1 MTDQPLQST
10 RTARY
15 LLEGVS
21 VLLLLALVVTLGVLH
36 FTRPPAL
43 YAGQDA
49 SLEQTVQARVLQ
61 VKQESSTTD
70 ESGMVQISQTL
81 ELEILSGERQGQKV
95 ETQYHGLG
103 PRLRDVQFRPG
114 EQALVMVSKNPLT
127 GEMTFAVADHVR
139 LWPLGALAAVFA
151 LATILV
157 GKWQGLR
164 ALGGLLLSLALI
176 AGFIIPQI
184 LAGRNPMA
192 VSLLGT
198 ALLMAVT
205 LYMIQGWNPAGHSA
219 LLGILSSLGI
229 TALLA
234 LFWASSAHLT
244 GFGSEETLYLQ
255 ATGVTLDMSG
265 LLLAGIVIGAAGVLD
280 DVVLAQAVTV
290 FELTAV
296 NPTLKFRELYR
307 RSMKIGNT
315 HLASMVN
322 TLILAYVSVA
332 LPLLILFNL
341 YPEPWYLTLNREFIA
356 EEIVRT
362 LVGSLGLLLAVP
374 LTTVIATWAALKSD
388 PAKPAY
394 SPQRHRGR

>member
-1 MTDQPLQST
+1 MDNQSPQSA

-21 VLLLLALVVTLGVLH
+21 VLLLLALVATLGVLH
-36 FTRPPAL
+36 FTRPPTL
-43 YAGQDA
+43 YAGQNA
-49 SLEQTVQARVLQ
+49 SLEQTVQARVLK

-70 ESGMVQISQTL
+70 ESGLVQISQTL
-81 ELEILSGERQGQKV
+81 ELEILAGERQGQKV
-95 ETQYHGLG
+95 EAQYHGLG

-151 LATILV
+151 LATVLV

-219 LLGILSSLGI
+219 LLGMLGSLGI

-234 LFWASSAHLT
+234 IFWARVAHLT

-296 NPTLKFRELYR
+296 NPTLKSRELYR
-307 RSMKIGNT
+307 RSMKVGNA

-356 EEIVRT
+356 EEVVRT

-374 LTTVIATWAALKSD
+374 LTTVIATWAALKSE
-388 PAKPAY
+388 
-394 SPQRHRGR
+394 

>member
-1 MTDQPLQST
+1 MDNQPPHSAKV
-10 RTARY
+10 ARY
-15 LLEGVS
+15 LLEGGA
-21 VLLLLALVVTLGVLH
+21 VLLLLALVATLGMLH

-49 SLEQTVQARVLQ
+49 SLEQTVQARVLKVQ
-61 VKQESSTTD
+61 QEDSTTD
-70 ESGMVQISQTL
+70 ESGLVQISQTL
-81 ELEILSGERQGQKV
+81 ELEILTGEHQGQQV
-95 ETQYHGLG
+95 TVQYGGMG

-114 EQALVMVSKNPLT
+114 ERALVMVSKNPLT

-151 LATILV
+151 LATVLV

-164 ALGGLLLSLALI
+164 ALVGLLLSLALI
-176 AGFIIPQI
+176 AGFIMPQI
-184 LAGRNPMA
+184 LAGRDPMP
-192 VSLLGT
+192 VSLIGT

-219 LLGILSSLGI
+219 LLGMLGSLGI

-234 LFWASSAHLT
+234 IFWTSVAHLT

-255 ATGVTLDMSG
+255 ATGVTLDMHG

-280 DVVLAQAVTV
+280 DVVLAQAVTA
-290 FELTAV
+290 FELAEV
-296 NPTLKFRELYR
+296 DPTLGFRELYR
-307 RSMKIGNT
+307 RSMKVGNA

-322 TLILAYVSVA
+322 TLILAYASVA

-374 LTTVIATWAALKSD
+374 LTTVIATWAALKSE
-388 PAKPAY
+388 AV
-394 SPQRHRGR
+394 SVEG

>member
-1 MTDQPLQST
+1 MDKQSPQSA

-15 LLEGVS
+15 LLEGAS

-36 FTRPPAL
+36 FTRPPTL

-49 SLEQTVQARVLQ
+49 SLEQTVQARVLK

-70 ESGMVQISQTL
+70 ESGLVQISQTL

-95 ETQYHGLG
+95 ETQYNGFG

-114 EQALVMVSKNPLT
+114 ERALVMVSKNPLT

-151 LATILV
+151 LATVLV

-164 ALGGLLLSLALI
+164 ALVGLLLSLTLI
-176 AGFIIPQI
+176 AGFIMPQI

-219 LLGILSSLGI
+219 LLGILSSLGDHR
-229 TALLA
+229 AARHLLGQRRPPHRLRLGGDA
-234 LFWASSAHLT
+234 VSS
-244 GFGSEETLYLQ
+244 G
-255 ATGVTLDMSG
+255 D
-265 LLLAGIVIGAAGVLD
+265 
-280 DVVLAQAVTV
+280 
-290 FELTAV
+290 
-296 NPTLKFRELYR
+296 R
-307 RSMKIGNT
+307 RT
-315 HLASMVN
+315 
-322 TLILAYVSVA
+322 
-332 LPLLILFNL
+332 P
-341 YPEPWYLTLNREFIA
+341 
-356 EEIVRT
+356 
-362 LVGSLGLLLAVP
+362 
-374 LTTVIATWAALKSD
+374 
-388 PAKPAY
+388 
-394 SPQRHRGR
+394 